1 MLRTRPLCPHPHVAN
16 YKGSGSTN
24 DASNF
29 VCGQQVVQGKAVLD
43 SERCAF
49 KANERVFGVPFVPS
63 GRAQDTTASRELRLA
78 AIRSALHDAKP
89 MPFRGN
95 RESNELIE

>member
-1 MLRTRPLCPHPHVAN
+1 MDLKSIPPSFILRNSVTPGIRALCPVSCPHPHVAN

-63 GRAQDTTASRELRLA
+63 G
-78 AIRSALHDAKP
+78 
-89 MPFRGN
+89 F
-95 RESNELIE
+95 

>member
-1 MLRTRPLCPHPHVAN
+1 MYRATHRAATDSLEQVAGQSPQCCEHGRLCPHPHVAN

-63 GRAQDTTASRELRLA
+63 G
-78 AIRSALHDAKP
+78 
-89 MPFRGN
+89 F
-95 RESNELIE
+95 

>member
-1 MLRTRPLCPHPHVAN
+1 MYYATPRAVTVERDLFAGAGSWTKPTVLRTRPLCPHPHVAN

-63 GRAQDTTASRELRLA
+63 G
-78 AIRSALHDAKP
+78 
-89 MPFRGN
+89 F
-95 RESNELIE
+95 

>member
-1 MLRTRPLCPHPHVAN
+1 MHNGFEKHTPFLYFKEFCDTGHKALCPVSCPHPHVAN

-63 GRAQDTTASRELRLA
+63 G
-78 AIRSALHDAKP
+78 
-89 MPFRGN
+89 F
-95 RESNELIE
+95 